1 MSRAL
6 NPSRVSGGGVA
17 QALNRLVV
25 ARGGVGNFFSE
36 VRAPEDQRDQE
47 GGLSQGPPSHHIRLS
62 KTLRSI
68 DFLSPVWPMFP
79 S

>member
-1 MSRAL
+1 
-6 NPSRVSGGGVA
+6 
-17 QALNRLVV
+17 LNRLVV

-47 GGLSQGPPSHHIRLS
+47 GGLSQSPPLLIL
-62 KTLRSI
+62 LI
-68 DFLSPVWPMFP
+68 FSP